1 MGLEDSAVM
10 EAMKRRY
17 GDGGEGRMREEHGR
31 ERKKGRLRWK
41 ENREDGESMNGEME
55 IRRNRHVGKNL
66 FMVGKNQTP
75 FPLLRIIL
83 KAKSKKVSIKNKVTS
98 DQGDNPRE
106 SSHSAKTAQK

>member
-10 EAMKRRY
+10 EAMNRKY
-17 GDGGEGRMREEHGR
+17 GDGGEGRMRESGR

-41 ENREDGESMNGEME
+41 KNREDGEGMNGKME

-66 FMVGKNQTP
+66 SMVGKNQT
-75 FPLLRIIL
+75 LLRIIL

>member
-10 EAMKRRY
+10 EAMTRRY
-17 GDGGEGRMREEHGR
+17 GDGGEGRMRESGR

-41 ENREDGESMNGEME
+41 KNREDGEGMNGKME

-66 FMVGKNQTP
+66 SMVGKNQT
-75 FPLLRIIL
+75 LLRIIL

-98 DQGDNPRE
+98 GQGDNPRE
-106 SSHSAKTAQK
+106 STHSAKKAQK